1 MKISKFV
8 NRYLKPRAEVL
19 PSYIKDTAD
28 FMNKIVA
35 LDIKSLYKI
44 IPNHKGIN
52 AAKDAFKSV
61 PKNQLQQIYYQIYI
75 SNIYITHFQ
84 F

>member
-1 MKISKFV
+1 
-8 NRYLKPRAEVL
+8 
-19 PSYIKDTAD
+19 
-28 FMNKIVA
+28 MNKIVA

-75 SNIYITHFQ
+75 YNIYIAHFQ

>member
-1 MKISKFV
+1 M
-8 NRYLKPRAEVL
+8 L

-75 SNIYITHFQ
+75 YNIYIAHFQ